1 MKKILSF
8 DCETNGLWGQA
19 FAIGAIVYENG
30 KEVKKFYSRCPIEGK
45 IDPWVEENV
54 LPQMVGMLVTHKSYD
69 EMLKAFAEFFLENKA
84 DADVIFHMGVPVEA
98 RVILDMHDKGF
109 IGDWDGAYPWLD
121 IAGCL
126 KQAGFDCTSVD
137 SYNAEHDIVVPQYE
151 AGGTHNPLY
160 DSRAAALCYMNLNP

>member
-69 EMLKAFAEFFLENKA
+69 EMLKAFAEFFL
-84 DADVIFHMGVPVEA
+84 
-98 RVILDMHDKGF
+98 DK
-109 IGDWDGAYPWLD
+109 
-121 IAGCL
+121 
-126 KQAGFDCTSVD
+126 K
-137 SYNAEHDIVVPQYE
+137 N
-151 AGGTHNPLY
+151 N
-160 DSRAAALCYMNLNP
+160 